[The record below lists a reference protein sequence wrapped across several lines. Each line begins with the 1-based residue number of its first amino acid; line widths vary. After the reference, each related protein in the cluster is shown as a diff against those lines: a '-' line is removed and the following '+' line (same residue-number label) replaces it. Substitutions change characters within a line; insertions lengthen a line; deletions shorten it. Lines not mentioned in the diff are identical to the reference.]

1 MQTGP
6 ADPYETLARRLG
18 GRLTRRWTL
27 HGGVS
32 AKVQA
37 LELILPDGTTDRV
50 VVRQHGAASW
60 KPLEEGVTSTEHAVL
75 EALADASLPVPRP
88 RLCDLSGLVL
98 PAPYLV
104 LPFIDGTKEPH
115 TLSLGLER
123 MAGFLARLH
132 RLDVEALAL
141 PATLPRRDNPV
152 PELLEYLP
160 DGLEALRHLIE
171 KRDAGQEPWP
181 TGSVL
186 HGDFWPGNI
195 LWQEDRIA
203 AVIDWEDAAVGD
215 PLSDLAC
222 SRVELMCAYG
232 EAAMEAF
239 TAHYLRARG
248 QAVDPAALAL
258 WDLLVS
264 SGALAFM
271 DRWGLEPQMEAARRS
286 KTRAFLNRAADAL
299 ARRDGR

>member
-1 MQTGP
+1 MPTGT
-6 ADPYETLARRLG
+6 ADPYATLAQRLG

-37 LELILPDGTTDRV
+37 LELILPDGTVDRV

-60 KPLEEGVTSTEHAVL
+60 KPLEAGVTSTEYALLEVL
-75 EALADASLPVPRP
+75 AGAGLPVPRP

-104 LPFIDGTKEPH
+104 LPFIDGAKEPH
-115 TLSLGLER
+115 SLSLGLER

-132 RLDVEALAL
+132 ALDVEALAL
-141 PATLPRRDNPV
+141 PETLPRRDDPV

-160 DGLEALRHLIE
+160 DGLEALRHLLE
-171 KRDAGQEPWP
+171 KPGAGQERRSK
-181 TGSVL
+181 GSVL

-195 LWQEDRIA
+195 LWQEDQIA
-203 AVIDWEDAAVGD
+203 AVLDWEDAAVGD
-215 PLSDLAC
+215 PLSDLAG

-232 EAAMEAF
+232 ESAMEVF

-248 QAVDPAALAL
+248 QAVDPEQLAL
-258 WDLLVS
+258 WELLVS
-264 SGALAFM
+264 SAALAFM
-271 DRWGLEPQMEAARRS
+271 DRWGLEPQLEAARRS
-286 KTRAFLNRAADAL
+286 KTQAFLDRAASVL
-299 ARRDGR
+299 MRRDGH

>member
-1 MQTGP
+1 MPTSP
-6 ADPYETLARRLG
+6 ADPYATLAQRLG

-37 LELILPDGTTDRV
+37 LELILPDGTTARV

-60 KPLEEGVTSTEHAVL
+60 KPLEEGVTSTE
-75 EALADASLPVPRP
+75 
-88 RLCDLSGLVL
+88 
-98 PAPYLV
+98 
-104 LPFIDGTKEPH
+104 
-115 TLSLGLER
+115 
-123 MAGFLARLH
+123 
-132 RLDVEALAL
+132 
-141 PATLPRRDNPV
+141 
-152 PELLEYLP
+152 
-160 DGLEALRHLIE
+160 LEALRHLLE
-171 KRDAGQEPWP
+171 QREAGQEPRL

-239 TAHYLRARG
+239 TAH
-248 QAVDPAALAL
+248 
-258 WDLLVS
+258 
-264 SGALAFM
+264 
-271 DRWGLEPQMEAARRS
+271 
-286 KTRAFLNRAADAL
+286 FLDRAAATL
-299 ARRDGR
+299 SRTLN